1 MVASHT
7 ITPVILCGGA
17 GSRLWPMS
25 RDSKPK
31 QFHKLVNDKT
41 LLTNTL
47 ERVDHR
53 GEGLRYLPTLGNFIS
68 LNVEQDGM
76 ALYRKLLEQGVIV
89 RPVAN
94 YSMPEYLRITIGTQ
108 QQNERFVETLRQCL

>member
-1 MVASHT
+1 MHEKIFHRVFSVCGLGVSERAGTNPAKPFGAFHGLKPY

-47 ERVDHR
+47 ERVDQK
-53 GEGLRYLPTLGNFIS
+53 GEGLRYLPTRIVG
-68 LNVEQDGM
+68 GM
-76 ALYRKLLEQGVIV
+76 ALNRCWSSRAKPARRG
-89 RPVAN
+89 
-94 YSMPEYLRITIGTQ
+94 
-108 QQNERFVETLRQCL
+108 